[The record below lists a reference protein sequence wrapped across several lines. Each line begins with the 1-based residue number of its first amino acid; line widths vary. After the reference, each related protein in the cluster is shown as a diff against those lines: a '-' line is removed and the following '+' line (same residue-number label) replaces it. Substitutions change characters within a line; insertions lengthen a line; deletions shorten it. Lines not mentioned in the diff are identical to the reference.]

1 WPAIFVNRSLALG
14 NICCFGFDMDY
25 TLAAY
30 KSPAYE
36 MLTFEL
42 LLERLVCI
50 GYPHEILRYSY
61 DPTFPT
67 QVGLVF
73 DALYGNLLKVD
84 AHGNVLL
91 GTQGFTFL
99 SEAEIW
105 GFYPSKFIQR
115 DDLQRLIGIPTP
127 ETYLYACLVD
137 FSGCSRYINCDT
149 GYQHGNLFMSF
160 RSLFQDVTDA
170 MDNVHQ
176 SEKTLENLEKYVEK
190 DVSPPL
196 SFRGIPIL
204 LGKMKEVGKVFL
216 ATNSSYNYT
225 DAIMTYLFG
234 TGEAG
239 ATARPWSSY
248 FDLIVVD
255 MQKPRFFAEGTVLR
269 QVNTDSDKLR
279 VDTYTGP
286 HQHCAIYSG
295 CSSDVVCKLLGV
307 RGKDILYIG
316 DHILVDILKSKKR
329 QGWWTCLVVPE
340 LSREL
345 GIWIQEKERMEEL
358 KRLDVHLMEF
368 LHLLLRLSLQMLQE
382 SVVDQERA
390 NLDPASCLLS
400 CSRRMSPWEG
410 SNWSYSCRSTA
421 QPEQRQI

>member
-115 DDLQRLIGIPTP
+115 DDLR
-127 ETYLYACLVD
+127 VSM
-137 FSGCSRYINCDT
+137 FSTHSSTCRVRAGWGWGRCCDT
-149 GYQHGNLFMSF
+149 GYH
-160 RSLFQDVTDA
+160 LFQDVTDA

-358 KRLDVHLMEF
+358 KRLDVHLF
-368 LHLLLRLSLQMLQE
+368 LHLLLHLSLQMLQE

-400 CSRRMSPWEG
+400 CSRRM
-410 SNWSYSCRSTA
+410 NSCLLSHA
-421 QPEQRQI
+421 GNSLNSFFFIYLFFIFLVFLGPHLWH